1 MNMAADLAGVALI
14 VWLGQPSPA
23 QPAPGPPAMSQP
35 ELPVSVDRIQ
45 KELAKPAPIET
56 EESMAIFRLTIE
68 ARPMRFKPLWDTTDP
83 MLPSYVRPR
92 MPLYHYEFLMAVTPE
107 AFRGGV
113 LYPIS
118 IDVLPGVELLADRIR
133 EAWQR
138 RREARARKEV
148 DEALRRFFEAQ
159 KATQKKEDEKR

>member
-1 MNMAADLAGVALI
+1 MAPDLAGMALI
-14 VWLGQPSPA
+14 VWLAQPSPA
-23 QPAPGPPAMSQP
+23 QPTPVPPAITQP
-35 ELPVSVDRIQ
+35 QLPVSVDRIQ
-45 KELAKPAPIET
+45 RKLAKPAPIET

-68 ARPMRFKPLWDTTDP
+68 ARPMRFKLLWDTSDP

-113 LYPIS
+113 LYPIA
-118 IDVLPGVELLADRIR
+118 IDVLPFVESLADRIR
-133 EAWQR
+133 EAWQK

-148 DEALRRFFEAQ
+148 DEALRQFFEAQ
-159 KATQKKEDEKR
+159 KAKQKKEDEKR

>member
-1 MNMAADLAGVALI
+1 MAPNLAGVALT
-14 VWLGQPSPA
+14 VWLVQTSPA
-23 QPAPGPPAMSQP
+23 QPRPEPPAMTQP

-45 KELAKPAPIET
+45 KELARPAPIET

-68 ARPMRFKPLWDTTDP
+68 ARPMRLKPLWDTSDP
-83 MLPSYVRPR
+83 MRPSYVRPR

-118 IDVLPGVELLADRIR
+118 IDVLPGIELLADQIR
-133 EAWQR
+133 GAWQR

-148 DEALRRFFEAQ
+148 DEALRQFFEAQ
-159 KATQKKEDEKR
+159 KAKQKKEDEKR

>member
-1 MNMAADLAGVALI
+1 MAPDLAGVALI

-23 QPAPGPPAMSQP
+23 QPAPTPPAMSQP

-56 EESMAIFRLTIE
+56 EESMATFRLTIE

-113 LYPIS
+113 IYPIS
-118 IDVLPGVELLADRIR
+118 IDVLPGVELLADQIR
-133 EAWQR
+133 QAWQR

-148 DEALRRFFEAQ
+148 DEALKQLLEAR
-159 KATQKKEDEKR
+159 KKEQEKKR

>member
-1 MNMAADLAGVALI
+1 MAPDLAGVALT
-14 VWLGQPSPA
+14 VWLTQTSPA
-23 QPAPGPPAMSQP
+23 QPTPVPPARTQP

-45 KELAKPAPIET
+45 RELAKPAPIET

-68 ARPMRFKPLWDTTDP
+68 ARPMRFKLLWDPADP

-113 LYPIS
+113 LYPIA
-118 IDVLPGVELLADRIR
+118 IDVLPFVEPLADRIR
-133 EAWQR
+133 EAWQK

-148 DEALRRFFEAQ
+148 DEALKQLLEAR
-159 KATQKKEDEKR
+159 KKKEEEKK

>member
-1 MNMAADLAGVALI
+1 MAPDLSGVVLI
-14 VWLGQPSPA
+14 VWLAQPSQV
-23 QPAPGPPAMSQP
+23 QPAPVPPAMTQP

-45 KELAKPAPIET
+45 KELARPAPIET

-68 ARPMRFKPLWDTTDP
+68 ARPMRLKPLWDTSDP
-83 MLPSYVRPR
+83 MRPSYVRPR

-118 IDVLPGVELLADRIR
+118 IDVLPGIELLADQIR
-133 EAWQR
+133 GAWQR

-148 DEALRRFFEAQ
+148 DEALRQFFEAQ
-159 KATQKKEDEKR
+159 KAKQKKEDEKR

>member
-1 MNMAADLAGVALI
+1 MNMTADLAGVALI

-45 KELAKPAPIET
+45 KELAKPPPIET
-56 EESMAIFRLTIE
+56 EESMATFRLTIE

-92 MPLYHYEFLMAVTPE
+92 MPLYHYEFLMAITPE

>member
-1 MNMAADLAGVALI
+1 MAPDLAGVALT
-14 VWLGQPSPA
+14 VWLAQTSPA
-23 QPAPGPPAMSQP
+23 QPAPVPPAITQP

-45 KELAKPAPIET
+45 KELARPAPIET
-56 EESMAIFRLTIE
+56 EESMATFRLTIE

-107 AFRGGV
+107 AFRGGA

-118 IDVLPGVELLADRIR
+118 INVLPGVELLADRIR
-133 EAWQR
+133 RGLAEATRGACAQGSGR
-138 RREARARKEV
+138 GAQTVFRSTEGETEKGGREEI
-148 DEALRRFFEAQ
+148 E
-159 KATQKKEDEKR
+159 

>member
-1 MNMAADLAGVALI
+1 MAPDLAGVALT
-14 VWLGQPSPA
+14 VWLAQTSPA
-23 QPAPGPPAMSQP
+23 QPTPLPPARTQP
-35 ELPVSVDRIQ
+35 ALPVSVDRIQ

-68 ARPMRFKPLWDTTDP
+68 ERPMRFKPQWDPSDP

-107 AFRGGV
+107 AFRAGV
-113 LYPIS
+113 LYPIA
-118 IDVLPGVELLADRIR
+118 IDVLPLVEPLADRIR
-133 EAWQR
+133 EAWKK

-148 DEALRRFFEAQ
+148 DEALRLFFEAQ
-159 KATQKKEDEKR
+159 KTKQKKEDEKR